1 MARRPPKTRPEHEYD
16 LRVCLGLWGVPFAT
30 QRLKALQT
38 VRLTPTR
45 KALIAICTEYIEA
58 NHDQI
63 PDTIGD

>member
-1 MARRPPKTRPEHEYD
+1 MARRPPKTRAEHEHD

-45 KALIAICTEYIEA
+45 KALITICTEYIEA
-58 NHDQI
+58 NHEPL